1 MLHVLKLMRTV
12 IMTNISFSKIKTAV
26 VKLAFDSTFVENHR
40 KCEMALLIYLNQ
52 IKCVGH
58 FNL

>member
-1 MLHVLKLMRTV
+1 MFNVLKLMRTK

-40 KCEMALLIYLNQ
+40 KCKLALLIYLNQ
-52 IKCVGH
+52 I
-58 FNL
+58 